1 MVSKTDTD
9 NYPSTSPQET
19 ILQQPL
25 VEFSEAP
32 ARSSSSA
39 IKLLGAFPPAIKFI
53 FWNECCERFS
63 FYGLKAI
70 LALFLSER
78 LGLSQVRSTEMFHL
92 FTMTCYATPILGALI
107 SDTLL
112 GKYRTILSL
121 SLLYAVGNCVMSMA
135 AIPDP
140 DPVTKKASSY
150 SMWSTATGL
159 LFIAFGTGGIKP
171 CVAAFGGDQIE
182 FSMPDGDT
190 KEKLRVTFFSVFYFA
205 INVGAF
211 LSMLLTPL
219 LRANVSYA
227 AAFGMPSVLMVL
239 ATFIFWVGR
248 KDYVDRRAVGSVF
261 STVVKVLVNA
271 VRLRK
276 SDSVYKNY
284 EEIDCGGGSIRASH
298 WLDAA
303 KSGCGAEEVEDVKA
317 LFKMCLFLIPG
328 SMFSC
333 MYGQKA
339 STWVFQATQMNGH
352 VSWLGNV
359 VIRPDQM
366 QAIDPLLVLIFIPL
380 FDQVLYPFLEKHGVA
395 MTAIR
400 RMILG
405 MLLCSVAF
413 FTSGLLQLAID
424 KRTTP
429 GSITSYINIFSG
441 SEPDNWDRMNLAYP
455 TENSEQISILWQIPQ
470 YAILTAAEVLF
481 SVTGLE
487 FAYSQAP
494 VSMKSVVQAIWCFT
508 SAGGDLIT
516 IIIVEIIGNKLSI
529 GKRSSLFAGG
539 GIIATVFMLWLSSCF
554 KEADNPSDEEVMG
567 TGNSEVESTVMVSG

>member
-1 MVSKTDTD
+1 MVSKPNTD
-9 NYPSTSPQET
+9 NYSSISPQAT
-19 ILQQPL
+19 THQQSPL
-25 VEFSEAP
+25 EFSEAP
-32 ARSSSSA
+32 PLSSSA
-39 IKLLGAFPPAIKFI
+39 IKVLRAFPPAIKFI

-78 LGLSQVRSTEMFHL
+78 LGLSQVTSTEMFHL

-140 DPVTKKASSY
+140 DSVTKQASSY
-150 SMWSTATGL
+150 AIWSTAMGL
-159 LFIAFGTGGIKP
+159 LLIAVGTGGIKP

-182 FSMPDGDT
+182 FSVPDSHT

-219 LRANVSYA
+219 LRVNVSYA

-239 ATFIFWVGR
+239 ATFIFWAGR
-248 KDYVDRRAVGSVF
+248 GEYVDRRSVGSVF

-284 EEIDCGGGSIRASH
+284 EQIDSRGGTIRASH

-303 KSGCGAEEVEDVKA
+303 KSRCGAEEVEDVKA
-317 LFKMCLFLIPG
+317 LIKVFLFLIPA
-328 SMFSC
+328 SMFSS

-339 STWVFQATQMNGH
+339 STWVFQARQMNGH

-366 QAIDPLLVLIFIPL
+366 PAIDPFLVLVFIPL
-380 FDQVLYPFLEKHGVA
+380 FDQVIYPFLEKHGVA

-424 KRTTP
+424 KRTSS
-429 GSITSYINIFSG
+429 GSVTSYINTFSG

-455 TENSEQISILWQIPQ
+455 NEKSKQISILWQVPQ

-494 VSMKSVVQAIWCFT
+494 ASMKSVVQAIWCLT
-508 SAGGDLIT
+508 SAEGDLIT
-516 IIIVEIIGNKLSI
+516 IIIVGIIGNKLSI
-529 GKRSSLFAGG
+529 GKRSSLFAVG
-539 GIIATVFMLWLSSCF
+539 GIIAMVFMIWLSPCF
-554 KEADNPSDEEVMG
+554 KEADNPNDEEIMG
-567 TGNSEVESTVMVSG
+567 TGNSEVESTVMFNG

>member
-1 MVSKTDTD
+1 MVSKPSTD
-9 NYPSTSPQET
+9 NYSSISPRATTHQEC
-19 ILQQPL
+19 LL
-25 VEFSEAP
+25 EFSEVAP
-32 ARSSSSA
+32 PQSFSA
-39 IKLLGAFPPAIKFI
+39 IKLLRAFPPAIKFI
-53 FWNECCERFS
+53 FWNEFCERFS

-78 LGLSQVRSTEMFHL
+78 LGLSQVSSTEMFHL
-92 FTMTCYATPILGALI
+92 FTMACYATPILGALI

-121 SLLYAVGNCVMSMA
+121 SLLYAVGNWVMSMA

-150 SMWSTATGL
+150 AMWSTATGL
-159 LFIAFGTGGIKP
+159 LFIAVGTGGIKP

-182 FSMPDGDT
+182 LTMPDGHI
-190 KEKLRVTFFSVFYFA
+190 KEKLRAIFFSVFYFA

-211 LSMLLTPL
+211 LSMLVTPL

-227 AAFGMPSVLMVL
+227 AAFGMPSVLMVVSII
-239 ATFIFWVGR
+239 IFWAGR
-248 KDYVDRRAVGSVF
+248 GDYVDRQAVGSVF
-261 STVVKVLVNA
+261 SSVGKVLVNA
-271 VRLRK
+271 VKLRK
-276 SDSVYKNY
+276 SESGNINY
-284 EEIDCGGGSIRASH
+284 EQVNCREGSIRASH

-303 KSGCGAEEVEDVKA
+303 KQRCGAEEVEDVKA
-317 LFKMCLFLIPG
+317 LIKVCIFLIPA
-328 SMFSC
+328 SMFSS

-339 STWVFQATQMNGH
+339 STWVFQARQMNGH

-366 QAIDPLLVLIFIPL
+366 QAIDPFLVLVFIPL
-380 FDQVLYPFLEKHGVA
+380 FDQVIYPFFEKHGVA
-395 MTAIR
+395 MTDIR

-424 KRTTP
+424 KKANS
-429 GSITSYINIFSG
+429 GSLTSNINTLSG
-441 SEPDNWDRMNLAYP
+441 SEPDNWYIMDLAYP
-455 TENSEQISILWQIPQ
+455 NEKSKQISILWQVPQ

-494 VSMKSVVQAIWCFT
+494 ISMKSVVQAIWCLT

-516 IIIVEIIGNKLSI
+516 IIIVGIIGNKISI
-529 GKRSSLFAGG
+529 GKRSSLFAAG
-539 GIIATVFMLWLSSCF
+539 GIIAMVLMMWLSSCF
-554 KEADNPSDEEVMG
+554 KEADNPNDEEVMV
-567 TGNSEVESTVMVSG
+567 TGNSEVESTAMFHG